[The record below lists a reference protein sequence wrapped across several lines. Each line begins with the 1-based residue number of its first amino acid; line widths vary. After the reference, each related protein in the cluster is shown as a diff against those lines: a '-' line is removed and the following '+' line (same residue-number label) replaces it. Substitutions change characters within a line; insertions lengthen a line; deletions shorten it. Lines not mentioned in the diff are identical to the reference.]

1 MDDYSLVPVD
11 HQPDFENVSL
21 VPVDYDPYAAAGVA
35 PPVPIQP
42 QPAQNQP
49 TANGPDPAQ
58 TSGPAVSAPTAAASD
73 PVQPNNPSPAPT
85 SSSGPPTLANQQQPG
100 DVSAVGPG
108 SGGLVPAK
116 IAELGSDFY
125 NQSILKPLRDL
136 RAMGHDL
143 ITDPAYFL
151 HAVGPS
157 LVGLGMSAP
166 AARVGSVGVAERAK
180 EIHNVL
186 DAIARRMRT
195 TAVLETD
202 AGRIVA
208 GGSRDLSPLQR
219 AALGRG
225 EIAAKA
231 PRTHA
236 EATALK
242 KAASIGAT
250 PSELA
255 VTRTIC
261 PKCAALV
268 ESFGGKLTSRTTA
281 VFPRR

>member
-1 MDDYSLVPVD
+1 MTDYSLVAVD
-11 HQPDFENVSL
+11 HQPDYSGVSL
-21 VPVDYDPYAAAGVA
+21 IPVDHEPFSADGVTRQAAAQGQSYAPDSEPASGVA
-35 PPVPIQP
+35 ASGQTYGLSAAPISPPG
-42 QPAQNQP
+42 
-49 TANGPDPAQ
+49 T
-58 TSGPAVSAPTAAASD
+58 
-73 PVQPNNPSPAPT
+73 PV
-85 SSSGPPTLANQQQPG
+85 LANQQQPG
-100 DVSAVGPG
+100 DMSG
-108 SGGLVPAK
+108 SGPASGVSGLIAAK

-125 NQSILKPLRDL
+125 NQSILKPARDL
-136 RAMGHDL
+136 RDMGHDL
-143 ITDPAYFL
+143 VTDPAYFL
-151 HAVGPS
+151 HAIGPS

-166 AARVGSVGVAERAK
+166 AARVGSVGLAERTK

-186 DAIARRMRT
+186 DGVAQKSRT

-202 AGRIVA
+202 AGRIIA
-208 GGSRDLSPLQR
+208 GGARDLSPAQR

-231 PRTHA
+231 PRVHA
-236 EATALK
+236 EVTALD

-261 PKCAALV
+261 PECIAVIMSL
-268 ESFGGKLTSRTTA
+268 GGRLTSPTTA

>member
-1 MDDYSLVPVD
+1 VTRLI
-11 HQPDFENVSL
+11 
-21 VPVDYDPYAAAGVA
+21 G
-35 PPVPIQP
+35 
-42 QPAQNQP
+42 
-49 TANGPDPAQ
+49 
-58 TSGPAVSAPTAAASD
+58 
-73 PVQPNNPSPAPT
+73 
-85 SSSGPPTLANQQQPG
+85 
-100 DVSAVGPG
+100 
-108 SGGLVPAK
+108 AK
-116 IAELGSDFY
+116 ITELGSDFY
-125 NQSILKPLRDL
+125 NQSILKPVRDL
-136 RAMGHDL
+136 RDMGHDL

-151 HAVGPS
+151 HAIGPS

-166 AARVGSVGVAERAK
+166 AARVGSVGLAERAK

-186 DAIARRMRT
+186 DEIAQRMRT

-208 GGSRDLSPLQR
+208 GGIRDLNPLQK

-231 PRTHA
+231 PDVHA
-236 EATALK
+236 EVTALD

-261 PKCAALV
+261 PECAAV
-268 ESFGGKLTSRTTA
+268 IESLGGKLTSRTTA